1 MSVEELLVWAVVWVP
16 RYALHPPLWDAVAW
30 WTYCKTQMSKTSQL
44 FGDVFWPLSFSFLK
58 PAHTHTHTHIC
69 CNNYILHSHTPPPHA
84 KTLCYINMQQSLWCI
99 IINCDQR
106 DLLETNKSPL
116 ACCWKIISSIS
127 EDTELSS
134 RMTRLCSPG

>member
-1 MSVEELLVWAVVWVP
+1 
-16 RYALHPPLWDAVAW
+16 
-30 WTYCKTQMSKTSQL
+30 MSKTSQL

-99 IINCDQR
+99 TSSQMDCLMARGSVQKVRTSVTQTSSAPKTKRQLRRMAKLKASLVNHMTSVDA
-106 DLLETNKSPL
+106 SYV
-116 ACCWKIISSIS
+116 ISAVESGA
-127 EDTELSS
+127 DW
-134 RMTRLCSPG
+134 